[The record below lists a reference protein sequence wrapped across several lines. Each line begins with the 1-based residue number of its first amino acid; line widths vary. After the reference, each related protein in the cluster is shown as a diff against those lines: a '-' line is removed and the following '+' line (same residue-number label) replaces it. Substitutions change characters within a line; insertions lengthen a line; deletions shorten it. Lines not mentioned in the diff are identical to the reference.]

1 MNTFLKISK
10 IQTMG
15 LWLGNTRGYKVCI
28 KNISRVM
35 WKLFNLQMDSRLQEK
50 KDKQWRGEY
59 LIGKEGRVSRVEIIF
74 LRFVWTNHKIKSV
87 PPHMFQ
93 SRTVF
98 RI

>member
-35 WKLFNLQMDSRLQEK
+35 WKLFNLQMDSRLQEEK
-50 KDKQWRGEY
+50 R
-59 LIGKEGRVSRVEIIF
+59 
-74 LRFVWTNHKIKSV
+74 
-87 PPHMFQ
+87 
-93 SRTVF
+93 
-98 RI
+98 